1 MRFLQGK
8 LWHSTEVFLLGVAVL
23 CSACNKEVPMD
34 TSGGQALSGLER
46 DILREINRV
55 RTDPAAY
62 AATIETRKQQYD
74 KQIATLGSSPAQS
87 QTLVFEDAIR
97 TLRATAPLP
106 ALTVSRGL
114 SLAAKEH
121 VGQGGSPPAAFE
133 ERLKRHGTWEG
144 SVAENVAYGSDTAQ
158 RFVMQFVLDP
168 DDARRTQ
175 RANILQS
182 GFTMSGAACG
192 PHPQYTT
199 MCVVT
204 FARKYSDKMP

>member
-1 MRFLQGK
+1 M
-8 LWHSTEVFLLGVAVL
+8 FLLGIAVL
-23 CSACNKEVPMD
+23 CGLNACNKDVPMD
-34 TSGGQALSGLER
+34 VGGGQNWSGLER

-55 RTDPAAY
+55 RVDPTAY
-62 AATIETRKQQYD
+62 ASTVEARKQQYD
-74 KQIATLGSSPAQS
+74 KQMAKLAPSPS
-87 QTLVFEDAIR
+87 QQETAVFDEAIR
-97 TLRATAPLP
+97 ALRATTPLP
-106 ALTVSRGL
+106 ALTISRGL

-121 VGQGGSPPAAFE
+121 VSQAGGTPPAFE

-168 DDARRTQ
+168 DDARRPQ

-182 GFTMSGAACG
+182 GFTASGVACG
-192 PHPQYTT
+192 SHPQYTT

>member
-1 MRFLQGK
+1 
-8 LWHSTEVFLLGVAVL
+8 
-23 CSACNKEVPMD
+23 MD
-34 TSGGQALSGLER
+34 VGGGHTLSGLEH

-55 RTDPAAY
+55 RTDPVAY
-62 AATIETRKQQYD
+62 ASTVEARKQQYD
-74 KQIATLGSSPAQS
+74 KQMAKLGPSPAQ
-87 QTLVFEDAIR
+87 QEAPVFDDAIR
-97 TLRATAPLP
+97 TLKATAPLA

-114 SLAAKEH
+114 SLAAKERVSQ
-121 VGQGGSPPAAFE
+121 VGTTPPAFE

-144 SVAENVAYGSDTAQ
+144 SIAENVAYGSDTAQ

-175 RANILQS
+175 RANILQP
-182 GFTMSGAACG
+182 GFTMGGVACG
-192 PHPQYTT
+192 SHPQYTT